1 MVDIGSRLKAL
12 RLQKHLTQQQLA
24 TQLGITK
31 SMISAY
37 ETSTRYPS
45 YEILIKL
52 ASLFGTTT
60 DYLLGL
66 ENKRCIDTT
75 GLSNSN
81 LELVVSLVSA
91 LRDKL

>member
-1 MVDIGSRLKAL
+1 MVDIGGRLKTL
-12 RLQKHLTQQQLA
+12 RLQKHLTQLQLA
-24 TQLGITK
+24 ERLGITK
-31 SMISAY
+31 SMVSAY

-52 ASLFGTTT
+52 ASLFSTTT

-66 ENKRCIDTT
+66 EDKRCIDTI
-75 GLSNSN
+75 GLSDSN
-81 LELVVSLVSA
+81 LELVVNLVSA

>member
-1 MVDIGSRLKAL
+1 MVDIGGRLKVL
-12 RLQKHLTQQQLA
+12 RLQKHLTQLQLA
-24 TQLGITK
+24 ERLGITK
-31 SMISAY
+31 SMVSAY
-37 ETSTRYPS
+37 ETSSRYPS
-45 YEILIKL
+45 YEVLIKL

-75 GLSNSN
+75 GLSDPN
-81 LELVVSLVSA
+81 LELVVNLVSA